1 MYDTDQYLD
10 FRPYM
15 IDNPYK
21 VVTNDYLNKV
31 VDVFRKMDLRH
42 LLVVNPDNGKL
53 KGVIT
58 RKDIFRWMEL

>member
-1 MYDTDQYLD
+1 
-10 FRPYM
+10 M

-21 VVTNDYLNKV
+21 VVTTDYLTKV

-53 KGVIT
+53 KGIIT